1 MKKQNKTNAKYL
13 ACFLDFY
20 DEVQRN
26 PKVSVTDFADMYKV
40 GKHPF
45 TIMVQMGIL
54 TRTKR
59 GLTWTGKQPN
69 LEMVIQ
75 IRMAISQYKQE
86 LARKKR
92 EQGELFR
99 KSKPNHRIKE
109 SVKEW
114 EQRVKQQ
121 KAEPTEVYIKQPL
134 PDSSIV
140 SEFINHEPKTHI
152 RESWFRRLIKAIFN
166 IK

>member
-1 MKKQNKTNAKYL
+1 MKTQQKTNAKYL

-20 DEVQRN
+20 DEVQHN
-26 PKVSVTDFADMYKV
+26 PRISVTEFADRYKI

-59 GLTWTGKQPN
+59 GLTWSGKQPN

-99 KSKPNHRIKE
+99 KAKPNHRIKE
-109 SVKEW
+109 SINEW
-114 EQRVKQQ
+114 EQRAERQ
-121 KAEPTEVYIKQPL
+121 KAEKSDIPIQQPS
-134 PDSSIV
+134 PDSTMV
-140 SEFINHEPKTHI
+140 SEFINHEVTII

>member
-1 MKKQNKTNAKYL
+1 
-13 ACFLDFY
+13 
-20 DEVQRN
+20 
-26 PKVSVTDFADMYKV
+26 
-40 GKHPF
+40 
-45 TIMVQMGIL
+45 MVQMGIL

-134 PDSSIV
+134 PDSSLV